1 MIQGISS
8 EHFEDEGSDIEY
20 LDQGSERNEME
31 LEFDEVF
38 ERVDQVCTTHW
49 KLLYESLDEGIRA
62 PLRPSMEE
70 PPNLELK
77 PLPETL
83 KYAY

>member
-1 MIQGISS
+1 M
-8 EHFEDEGSDIEY
+8 EH
-20 LDQGSERNEME
+20 
-31 LEFDEVF
+31 EFDEVF
-38 ERVDQVCTTHW
+38 ERADQMCTTHW
-49 KLLYESLDEGIRA
+49 EPLYESLDEGIRA

-83 KYAY
+83 KYAIK